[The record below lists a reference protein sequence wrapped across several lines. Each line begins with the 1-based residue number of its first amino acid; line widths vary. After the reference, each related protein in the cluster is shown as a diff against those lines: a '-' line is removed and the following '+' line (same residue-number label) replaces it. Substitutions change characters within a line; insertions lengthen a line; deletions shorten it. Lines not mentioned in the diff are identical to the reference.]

1 MGSINFFTEDINFT
15 LRQKI
20 KLRNWIK
27 STIEHNQYKLEVI
40 NYIFTSDNYLLTI
53 NKEYLDHDTFTDVIT
68 FNQSTNPKLLE
79 ADIYISIER
88 IKKNAKK
95 FNLPISDELHRVMI
109 HGVLHLLGFT
119 DKEDSEKAVMRK
131 KENHYLALLM

>member
-1 MGSINFFTEDINFT
+1 MGSINFFNEDINFT

-20 KLRNWIK
+20 KLRNWIR
-27 STIEHNQYKLEVI
+27 STIEHNQHKLEII

-53 NKEYLDHDTFTDVIT
+53 NKEYLDHDTFTDVIA
-68 FNQSTNPKLLE
+68 FNQSNDPKLLE

-88 IKKNAKK
+88 IKNNAKK

-119 DKEDSEKAVMRK
+119 DKEESEKAVMRK

>member
-20 KLRNWIK
+20 KLRNWIR
-27 STIEHNQYKLEVI
+27 STIEHNQHKLEVI

-68 FNQSTNPKLLE
+68 FNQSNDPKLLE

-88 IKKNAKK
+88 IKNNAKK

-119 DKEDSEKAVMRK
+119 DKEESEKAVMRK

>member
-20 KLRNWIK
+20 KLRNWIRT
-27 STIEHNQYKLEVI
+27 TIEHNQYKLEVI

-119 DKEDSEKAVMRK
+119 DKDDSEKAVMRK

>member
-20 KLRNWIK
+20 KLRNWIRT
-27 STIEHNQYKLEVI
+27 TIEHNQQRLEVI

>member
-20 KLRNWIK
+20 KLRNWIR
-27 STIEHNQYKLEVI
+27 STIEHNQHKLEVI

-68 FNQSTNPKLLE
+68 FNQSTDPKLLE

-88 IKKNAKK
+88 IKDNAKK
-95 FNLPISDELHRVMI
+95 FNLPFSDELHRVMI

-119 DKEDSEKAVMRK
+119 DKEESEKVVMRK

>member
-53 NKEYLDHDTFTDVIT
+53 NKEHLDHDTFTDVIT
-68 FNQSTNPKLLE
+68 FNQSTDPKLLE

-88 IKKNAKK
+88 IKNNAKK

>member
-1 MGSINFFTEDINFT
+1 MGSINFFNEDINFT

-20 KLRNWIK
+20 KLRNWIR
-27 STIEHNQYKLEVI
+27 STIEHNQHKLEII

-68 FNQSTNPKLLE
+68 FNQSNDPKLLE

-88 IKKNAKK
+88 IKNNAKK

-119 DKEDSEKAVMRK
+119 DKEESEKAVMRK